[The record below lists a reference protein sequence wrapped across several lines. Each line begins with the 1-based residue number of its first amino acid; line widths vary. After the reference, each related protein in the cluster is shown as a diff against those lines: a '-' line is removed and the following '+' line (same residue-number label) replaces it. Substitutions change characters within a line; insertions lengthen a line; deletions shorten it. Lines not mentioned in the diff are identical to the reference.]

1 MIIYTKNYNALVKMK
16 LLFIFKRNNLNHVKK
31 ICVDFLSEKFFLSCS
46 TVQHSLMCECDN
58 KRMLEFENVE
68 VKG

>member
-1 MIIYTKNYNALVKMK
+1 MK

-46 TVQHSLMCECDN
+46 TVQHSLMRECESAIMRECMN
-58 KRMLEFENVE
+58 EKMINCSLP
-68 VKG
+68 